1 MSRIRAVAV
10 VAALGAFLLTGAGT
24 AAADNG
30 AGADHSS
37 NSTVVGNLGSGN
49 IVGSVHGNAN
59 GTQQTATGSGASNQ
73 NNTLGVA
80 GNSGGVGALQSNA
93 NLAHTVYYPFVL
105 Y

>member
-10 VAALGAFLLTGAGT
+10 VTALGAFLLAGAGT

-37 NSTVVGNLGSGN
+37 DSSVVSNIGSGN
-49 IVGSVHGNAN
+49 IVGPVHGNAN
-59 GTQQTATGSGASNQ
+59 ASQQTATGSGAGNQ
-73 NNTLGVA
+73 NNTLGVTDNA
-80 GNSGGVGALQSNA
+80 GGVGALQSNA